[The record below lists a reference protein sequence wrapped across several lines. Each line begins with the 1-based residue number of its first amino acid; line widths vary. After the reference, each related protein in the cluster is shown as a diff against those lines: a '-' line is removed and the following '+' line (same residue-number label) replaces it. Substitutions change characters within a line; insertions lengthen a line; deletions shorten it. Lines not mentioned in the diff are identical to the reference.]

1 MAVYGSIAYAPM
13 IESVNRKFARRQD
26 VIGKNINYYM
36 GGGTRINTYAGIGPV
51 SKNYMFFRKFASS
64 VGPTPEQIKLRED
77 FGNAASA
84 RAFILKDLMQIP
96 SVDNLFKQ
104 AKDDRSKTISGISAY
119 GRSKRGWVFAV
130 CYERAKDESVTPE
143 QLKKFPTAF
152 DA

>member
-36 GGGTRINTYAGIGPV
+36 GGGTRVNNYAGIGPV

-64 VGPTPEQIKLRED
+64 VSPTPEQIQLQEY
-77 FGNAASA
+77 FGEAASA
-84 RAFILKDLMQIP
+84 RALILKDLTQIT
-96 SVDNLFKQ
+96 SVNNLFKQ

-119 GRSKRGWVFAV
+119 GRSMRGWVFAV
-130 CYERAKDESVTPE
+130 CYTRLKDKGETPD
-143 QLKKFPTAF
+143 KVKTFPTAF

>member
-36 GGGTRINTYAGIGPV
+36 GGGTRTNTYAGIGPV
-51 SKNYMFFRKFASS
+51 AKNYMFFRKFASS
-64 VGPTPEQIKLRED
+64 VPASAEQIKVKEF
-77 FGNAASA
+77 FGHAASA
-84 RAFILKDLMQIP
+84 RAYILMDLTQIS
-96 SVDNLFKQ
+96 SVNNLYKQ
-104 AKDDRSKTISGISAY
+104 AMENKSKTISGISAY
-119 GRSKRGWVFAV
+119 GRSLRGWVFAV
-130 CYERAKDESVTPE
+130 CFERAQEEGITPE